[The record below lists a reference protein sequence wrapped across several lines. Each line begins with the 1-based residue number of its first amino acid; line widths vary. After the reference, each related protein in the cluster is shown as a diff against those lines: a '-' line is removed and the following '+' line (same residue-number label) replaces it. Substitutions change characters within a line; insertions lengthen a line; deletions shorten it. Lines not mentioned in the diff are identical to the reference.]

1 MRISDWSA
9 DVCSSDLIAIA
20 VAPLIAAGAW
30 ISAHFH
36 GWTEMEGRIAIRRG
50 WLKPKTTLLPFASV
64 QSADLAT
71 DFILRPFGLATL
83 IFGVPGGSSLGSH
96 EIPAIPREVAR
107 SQERRVGQECV
118 STCVSRRSTFNKKK
132 KNHN

>member
-1 MRISDWSA
+1 MVELA
-9 DVCSSDLIAIA
+9 GTATVAFAQPLGGIAIA

-50 WLKPKTTLLPFASV
+50 WLKPTTTLLPFASV

-83 IFGVPGGSSLGSH
+83 QIGRASGRVRVCPYVWIPVVPLSLTKH
-96 EIPAIPREVAR
+96 I
-107 SQERRVGQECV
+107 
-118 STCVSRRSTFNKKK
+118 
-132 KNHN
+132 

>member
-1 MRISDWSA
+1 MRISDWSS
-9 DVCSSDLIAIA
+9 DVCSSD
-20 VAPLIAAGAW
+20 LIAAGAW

-36 GWTEMEGRIAIRRG
+36 GWTEIEGRIAIRRG

-96 EIPAIPREVAR
+96 EIPAIPREVAEALR
-107 SQERRVGQECV
+107 TRILAAR
-118 STCVSRRSTFNKKK
+118 TRP
-132 KNHN
+132 